1 MESLK
6 IQYSEELNN
15 LKNKLKA
22 FTMQWCPNPDHH
34 KIEKVNRKIA
44 NVEAIIARIETG
56 RIKFSDLLSK
66 PRGVHTI
73 VRAKMPWEDED
84 EPEHPPAVDVD
95 ELTDD
100 EESGVDVDENDAFAL
115 LDPTYL
121 GVYYEGGRY
130 HADFRIV
137 QYKTIVAQV
146 VFPLKPRVS
155 VSESVSESVSV
166 SEE

>member
-1 MESLK
+1 MDNLLGKYMKQLDSLK
-6 IQYSEELNN
+6 AKKETFTKLSNLNV
-15 LKNKLKA
+15 K
-22 FTMQWCPNPDHH
+22 HR

-44 NVEAIIARIETG
+44 NVEAIIARIETTS

-66 PRGVHTI
+66 PHGVHTI
-73 VRAKMPWEDED
+73 VRAKMPWDED

-95 ELTDD
+95 DLTDD
-100 EESGVDVDENDAFAL
+100 DESGVDVDDDGAYAL
-115 LDPTYL
+115 MEPTYK

-155 VSESVSESVSV
+155 VSVSVSV